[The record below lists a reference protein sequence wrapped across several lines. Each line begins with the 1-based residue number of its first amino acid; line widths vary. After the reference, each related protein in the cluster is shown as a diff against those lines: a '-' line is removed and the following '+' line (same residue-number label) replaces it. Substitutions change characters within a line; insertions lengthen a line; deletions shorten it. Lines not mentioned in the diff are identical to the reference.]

1 MVRILITA
9 CILIVTGCD
18 PIKKADKIFING
30 NIWTGVKN
38 GSRAYFIAIS
48 GESIMDVGHADYKH
62 VQGPDTELIDLRG
75 NFVVPG
81 FMDNHTHFMSGGFQI
96 LSIDLRDA
104 NSITELIQ
112 RI

>member
-38 GSRAYFIAIS
+38 GSRADFIAIS

-81 FMDNHTHFMSGGFQI
+81 FIATSNKLGPLLTRNFFII
-96 LSIDLRDA
+96 L
-104 NSITELIQ
+104 LISFCLFK
-112 RI
+112 